1 MSARC
6 CGSSTLADIFRFL
19 GEMGIP
25 GTRGGFPELSGWRKS
40 GAWCPATKKQGFAG
54 GEAPRRLIR
63 RLDQGQWRGVPRRR
77 NKGLRAMR
85 HHAIRFRTPIR
96 PSDVVPLDEETRVCG
111 RRSTTPSVPMLR
123 FAHPTWCPVTKKQ
136 GLTGGEAPRR
146 PASNPDSVRG
156 RGARRRRNKR

>member
-1 MSARC
+1 METVPLMCEKGQSLPIDRGKGEMSARC

-40 GAWCPATKKQGFAG
+40 EAWCSA
-54 GEAPRRLIR
+54 
-63 RLDQGQWRGVPRRR
+63 
-77 NKGLRAMR
+77 
-85 HHAIRFRTPIR
+85 
-96 PSDVVPLDEETRVCG
+96 
-111 RRSTTPSVPMLR
+111 
-123 FAHPTWCPVTKKQ
+123 TKKQ

-156 RGARRRRNKR
+156 RGARRRRNKGLREVKYHANRSRAPIQSVGVVPLDEETRASGRRGTTPSGIERRFSRGAWCSTTKK